1 MKQQRVLTLVHKHL
15 VPPDDV
21 TGVDVTTAEWR
32 MEHDVIRTLRASGH
46 EVKVLG
52 VQDELGG
59 IRTTIHEWTPTIV
72 FNLLE
77 SFDDVITFDQN
88 VVSYLE
94 LLKMPYTGCNPRGLL
109 LSRDKALS
117 KKLLAYHRIPVPD
130 FTVFRYGR
138 AIRVPPRLKFPLIV
152 KSLTYE
158 ASVGIS
164 QASIVADEERL
175 RKRVTFIH
183 ESLGTDAIV
192 EQYIDGRELYVG
204 LLGNE
209 RVRVFPVWEM
219 HFKKMLEGDN
229 WPIATERV
237 KWNATY
243 QERHGIHTDQAEGL
257 PEPLVDQIGRMCK
270 RIYRALELT
279 GYARI
284 DLRMDA
290 AGRVHFIEANPNP
303 QLAYGEDFAESA
315 HRAGLSYGVLL
326 DRILALGLA
335 WRPRQNLTGC

>member
-1 MKQQRVLTLVHKHL
+1 MKQQRILTLVHKHL

-21 TGVDVTTAEWR
+21 TGVDVTAAEWR
-32 MEHDVIRTLRASGH
+32 MEHDVIRTLRENGH

-59 IRTTIHEWTPTIV
+59 IRTTIHEWKPTIV
-72 FNLLE
+72 CNLLE

-109 LSRDKALS
+109 LARDKALS
-117 KKLLAYHRIPVPD
+117 KKLLAYHRIPVPE
-130 FTVFRYGR
+130 FVVFRYGR
-138 AIRVPPRLKFPLIV
+138 KVRLSPRLKFPVIV

-164 QASIVADEERL
+164 QASVVEDEERL

-183 ESLGTDAIV
+183 ESLGTDAIA
-192 EQYIDGRELYVG
+192 ERYIDGRELYVG
-204 LLGNE
+204 LMGNE

-219 HFKKMLEGDN
+219 HFKKMVEGDN

-237 KWNATY
+237 KWSAKY
-243 QERHGIHTDQAEGL
+243 QEKHGINTDQAQDLSEAG
-257 PEPLVDQIGRMCK
+257 VHQIERMCK
-270 RIYRALELT
+270 RIYRALELS

-284 DLRMDA
+284 DLRMDST
-290 AGRVHFIEANPNP
+290 GRVHFIEANPNP

-315 HRAGLSYGVLL
+315 ARAGLPYGVLL

-335 WRPRQNLTGC
+335 WRPGRTGSG